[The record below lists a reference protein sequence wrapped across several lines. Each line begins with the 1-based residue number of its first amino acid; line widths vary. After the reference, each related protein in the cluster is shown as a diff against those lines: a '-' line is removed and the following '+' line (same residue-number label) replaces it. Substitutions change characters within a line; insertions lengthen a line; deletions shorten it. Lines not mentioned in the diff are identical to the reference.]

1 MNYKMY
7 DEMMEQPDS
16 LRRTFASEMS
26 KMDSVSEAVSK
37 ADKIYLM
44 AVLFLHVIVLGMH

>member
-26 KMDSVSEAVSK
+26 KW
-37 ADKIYLM
+37 
-44 AVLFLHVIVLGMH
+44 IVFQKLYQKQIKFI

>member
-16 LRRTFASEMS
+16 LLEGHLQA
-26 KMDSVSEAVSK
+26 KCLK
-37 ADKIYLM
+37 W
-44 AVLFLHVIVLGMH
+44 IVFQKLYQKQIKFI